1 MDQFEQ
7 AMTNQGVPAKIIDM
21 VKTSP
26 VWINQFQNYTQVHVD
41 ALIYL
46 FPMIYHTVKWIP
58 TEKEIADATKNYAPM
73 DTSA

>member
-1 MDQFEQ
+1 MDQFEH
-7 AMTNQGVPAKIIDM
+7 AMLAQGVPAEAINR

-26 VWINQFQNYTQVHVD
+26 DWINQFQNYTQSHVD

-46 FPMIYHTVKWIP
+46 FPKIYHTVKWIP
-58 TEKEIADATKNYAPM
+58 SEQERENARKNYVPM